1 MPDAVCVYDHALSPV
16 VPKRAYRTVKVIN
29 SSSPVGEMVG
39 SPAQFGP
46 DMGPGYLLSGTVV
59 LGDPF
64 NGCSSLV
71 DPDSTAFQNKI
82 VIIQR
87 GGCSFMSKVGES
99 MLHVYQDIRR

>member
-1 MPDAVCVYDHALSPV
+1 MYDHALSPIA
-16 VPKRAYRTVKVIN
+16 PKRAYRTVKFIN

-46 DMGPGYLLSGTVV
+46 DMGPGYVLRGTVV
-59 LGDPF
+59 LGDPL

-71 DPDSTAFQNKI
+71 DPDSTTFQNKI

-87 GGCSFMSKVGES
+87 GECSFMSKVGEGV
-99 MLHVYQDIRR
+99 LCVYQDMRR